1 MKTCACLLISLFT
14 CTVAGLSF
22 AQEPP
27 PPPAPDAVQALPGP
41 QFGPPQQPPYR
52 APPSGYAQPPGNYP
66 QYPPGPP
73 PPPPPGAH
81 APGGPRVVAPS
92 QPYPYP
98 YPPPGPY
105 PRPLIIVPAP
115 PMNSYDWTAAIDCMF
130 LERSSGGS
138 YYLGSTAYNPASGQ
152 PAAVPLGNLFSDD
165 VDFPLEAG
173 VRLEISHKITD
184 YITISATY
192 WGLQQWSASN
202 YLPGDPVGETVL
214 AFSPYLQ
221 LSANPPSGIGGFDTS
236 LGYTYASQVENVE
249 VNVLFRLNSDSA
261 YWKFDW
267 LWGVRYFNLAEQ
279 FALTGIDGFTGAY
292 REPQLFDDEQP
303 HRRADRTLADTRLG
317 AVRMGDGRQ
326 GGSDGQHLS
335 TARHRHD
342 QRPRQSAARF
352 RHLQQWHG
360 RGGSVRGLRRRAGP
374 HDPESLAA
382 DRLPVLRRRR
392 RRPRAAAA
400 QCLGPRR
407 QRGV

>member
-1 MKTCACLLISLFT
+1 
-14 CTVAGLSF
+14 
-22 AQEPP
+22 
-27 PPPAPDAVQALPGP
+27 
-41 QFGPPQQPPYR
+41 
-52 APPSGYAQPPGNYP
+52 
-66 QYPPGPP
+66 
-73 PPPPPGAH
+73 
-81 APGGPRVVAPS
+81 
-92 QPYPYP
+92 
-98 YPPPGPY
+98 
-105 PRPLIIVPAP
+105 
-115 PMNSYDWTAAIDCMF
+115 MNSYDWTAAIDCMF

-279 FALTGIDGFTGAY
+279 FALTGIDGFTGATENLNY
-292 REPQLFDDEQP
+292 
-303 HRRADRTLADTRLG
+303 
-317 AVRMGDGRQ
+317 
-326 GGSDGQHLS
+326 S
-335 TARHRHD
+335 TTNN
-342 QRPRQSAARF
+342 
-352 RHLQQWHG
+352 LI
-360 RGGSVRGLRRRAGP
+360 V
-374 HDPESLAA
+374 
-382 DRLPVLRRRR
+382 
-392 RRPRAAAA
+392 RRPDS
-400 QCLGPRR
+400 C
-407 QRGV
+407 